1 MTTKTQG
8 RRPAA
13 RTAPIAARASDRT
26 DSEENIEKLSR
37 EHRPESMTLETWQIE
52 LRRQFGR
59 DQPFLLRNVG
69 GNPYVSDFLVANP
82 ATKRTYRVTIRG
94 LATGMNACTCP
105 DFATNTLGT
114 CKHIEFTLG
123 RLCRTRPGKAALTH
137 PAPQAH
143 SEVVLRYG
151 PRRTVHWLPGSECP
165 SELRTLA
172 NRYFDVEGSLREEAF
187 AHIERFL
194 ASAGR
199 FKHEI
204 RCRDEALEFVA
215 EVRDAAERMRRIDAA
230 FPRGPRS
237 AALDGIVKTKLYD
250 YQREG
255 AIFAARAG
263 RCVLGDD
270 MGLGKTVQA
279 IAAAEIMARHLGVA
293 RVLVVCPT
301 SLKHQWEREVAR
313 FTGRTA
319 LTVNG
324 LRARRETAYR
334 TESFLKIT
342 NYDTIHADLD
352 LITAWNPDLVVLDE
366 AQRIKNWSTRTARSV
381 KRIASPY
388 AIVLTGTP
396 LENRLEE
403 LVSIVEFVDRFR
415 LGPTFR
421 LLDRHQKRD
430 EDGRVVGYQRLDEL
444 GRTLEP
450 ILLRRRKSD
459 VLKQLPERIEQR
471 IFVEMTPQQMRHHD
485 EGREIVA
492 RIALRWKHLRYLSEA
507 DRRRLLVALQLMR
520 MSCDSTYLIDETSDH
535 GRKADE
541 LMTLLGEALER
552 PEQKVVVFSQWKR
565 MLDTIAPRLEKKHIG
580 HVLFCGDVP
589 GSKRGALVERFR
601 EDPDCR
607 VFLSTDAGGVG
618 LNLQHAS
625 MVVNLDMP
633 WNPAVLEQRIGRVH
647 RLGQQRPV
655 HVVDFVSHGTIEE
668 SMLSVLSFKSS
679 LFAGVLDDG
688 AKDVFLGG
696 TKLQRFMRTVEEATN
711 AIGTVEANEATVAGE
726 TEETRSASTPTHA
739 DEAFAKDES
748 SPVEPSTRAAPADAA
763 ASAAASD
770 ATLLAELARAL
781 AGNGSTATGRTSS
794 PLLTIDP
801 GTGESLLRIPAEA
814 KPALAQVFRALAEAL
829 SAT

>member
-1 MTTKTQG
+1 MNAEAE
-8 RRPAA
+8 R
-13 RTAPIAARASDRT
+13 
-26 DSEENIEKLSR
+26 SEPEETIGKLSR
-37 EHRPESMTLETWQIE
+37 EERPESMTLETWQIE

-69 GNPYVSDFLVANP
+69 GDPYLSDFLVANP
-82 ATKRTYRVTIRG
+82 SSKRTYRVTVRG
-94 LATGMNACTCP
+94 LVPGMNACTCP

-123 RLCRTRPGKAALTH
+123 RLCRTRRGKEALTH
-137 PAPQAH
+137 PAPPAH
-143 SEVVLRYG
+143 SEIMLCYG
-151 PRRTVHWLPGSECP
+151 PQRTVRWSPGSDCP
-165 SELRTLA
+165 SGLRALA
-172 NRYFDVEGSLREEAF
+172 NRYFDAEGSLRAEAF
-187 AHIERFL
+187 ARIDRFL
-194 ASAGR
+194 TSASR

-215 EVRDAAERMRRIDAA
+215 EVRDAAERIRRIDAA
-230 FPRGPRS
+230 FPRGARS
-237 AALDGIVKTKLYD
+237 AALNGIVKTKLYD

-263 RCVLGDD
+263 RCLLGDD

-301 SLKHQWEREVAR
+301 SLKHQWECEVAR

-319 LTVNG
+319 LAVNG
-324 LRARRETAYR
+324 LRARREAAYR
-334 TESFLKIT
+334 TESFFKIT

-352 LITAWNPDLVVLDE
+352 LITAWNPDLVILDE
-366 AQRIKNWSTRTARSV
+366 AQRIKNWATRTARSV

-430 EDGRVVGYQRLDEL
+430 EDRRVIGYQRLDEL

-450 ILLRRRKSD
+450 ILLRRRKSE
-459 VLKQLPERIEQR
+459 VLKQLPGRIEQR
-471 IFVEMTPQQMRHHD
+471 IFVEMTPHQMMHH
-485 EGREIVA
+485 EEQREIVA
-492 RIALRWKHLRYLSEA
+492 KIVLRWKRLRYLSEA
-507 DRRRLLVALQLMR
+507 DRRRLLVALQVMR
-520 MSCDSTYLIDETSDH
+520 MSCDSTYLIDETTDH

-541 LMTLLGEALER
+541 LMTLLSEALER

-565 MLDTIAPRLEKKHIG
+565 MLDTIVSRFEKKKIG

-589 GSKRGALVERFR
+589 GSKRGALIERFR
-601 EDPDCR
+601 EDPNCR

-655 HVVDFVSHGTIEE
+655 HVVNFVSRGTIEE

-711 AIGTVEANEATVAGE
+711 SIGTVEANETSVASEG
-726 TEETRSASTPTHA
+726 EETSSTLATGRTEQTAANDDAERVESPTPLATA
-739 DEAFAKDES
+739 D
-748 SPVEPSTRAAPADAA
+748 VA
-763 ASAAASD
+763 ASGTATSAA
-770 ATLLAELARAL
+770 LLAELARAL
-781 AGNGSTATGRTSS
+781 TGDAKPTTGTTTGRSS
-794 PLLTIDP
+794 SRLLTIDP